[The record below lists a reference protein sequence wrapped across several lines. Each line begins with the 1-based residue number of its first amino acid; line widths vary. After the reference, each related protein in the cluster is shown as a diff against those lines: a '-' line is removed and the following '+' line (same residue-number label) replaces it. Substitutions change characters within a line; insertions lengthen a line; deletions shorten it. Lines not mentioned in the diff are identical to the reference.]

1 MCCLLSA
8 RVSEM
13 PSRVG
18 TNVSIDN
25 VLSLTLPSLQ
35 LLDKAAV
42 PLSATVLKHHF
53 DLSR

>member
-35 LLDKAAV
+35 LLDKTAV
-42 PLSATVLKHHF
+42 PLSATVLKHNF